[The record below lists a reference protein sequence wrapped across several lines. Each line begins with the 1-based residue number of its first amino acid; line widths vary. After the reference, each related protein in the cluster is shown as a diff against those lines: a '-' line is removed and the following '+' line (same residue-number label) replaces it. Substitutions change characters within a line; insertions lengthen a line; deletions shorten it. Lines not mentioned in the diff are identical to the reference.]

1 MPKRDGNNQG
11 FINEQIQVGV
21 GILGKP
27 LCLERKAIQKPFLP
41 RLLKIKNL
49 SQEAYMKIDKI
60 ESFFIRNGYVIRIH
74 TDTGISGVG
83 QTACWGYP
91 EAVDSIINTFKKYLI
106 GQNPMRIEHHWQ
118 YLYRM
123 GPFRGTA
130 LSGAISAVD
139 IALWDIKGKHFG
151 VPIWELLGGN
161 CRDKIRLHLLGG
173 GSTPETMYDA
183 AKAAVEE
190 GFTALKFDPVVGGFQ
205 DMGVDRLVKTARDIV
220 AAAREGG
227 GPDLDL
233 IVEVHRKLT
242 PMNGILLESA
252 LAPFNL
258 YFIED
263 PIQIDTITTQAE
275 LAKRMTTPL
284 AIGERNVSIWEF
296 RELLEAGGPQYV
308 RPDLGL
314 AGGITH
320 CKKIAALAEAYH
332 SAVVTHN
339 FLGPLITAASLHL
352 DASIPNFIT
361 QEYTK
366 GDESADLAVYK
377 VAYQREGGY
386 IPIPEAPGLG
396 IELDDS
402 LIEKNPYQPMNTGT
416 TPLREDGS
424 VAYAV

>member
-1 MPKRDGNNQG
+1 
-11 FINEQIQVGV
+11 
-21 GILGKP
+21 
-27 LCLERKAIQKPFLP
+27 
-41 RLLKIKNL
+41 
-49 SQEAYMKIDKI
+49 MKIDKI
-60 ESFFIRNGYVIRIH
+60 ESFLMGNGYVLRIH

-91 EAVDSIINTFKKYLI
+91 EAVEKIVNTFEKYLI

-173 GSTPETMYDA
+173 GNTPETMFDA

-190 GFTALKFDPVVGGFQ
+190 GFTAIKFDPLVGGFQ
-205 DMGVDRLVKTARDIV
+205 DMAVDRLVKTARDLV

-242 PMNGILLESA
+242 PMNSIVLESA

-258 YFIED
+258 YFVED
-263 PIQIDTITTQAE
+263 PIQIDTIKTQAE
-275 LAKRMTTPL
+275 LAKRMTSPVGN
-284 AIGERNVSIWEF
+284 GERFTTIWEF

-320 CKKIAALAEAYH
+320 CKKIAAIAEAYH

-366 GDESADLAVYK
+366 ADESSDFAVFK

-402 LIEKNPYQPMNTGT
+402 LIAETPYRPMNTGT

>member
-1 MPKRDGNNQG
+1 
-11 FINEQIQVGV
+11 
-21 GILGKP
+21 
-27 LCLERKAIQKPFLP
+27 
-41 RLLKIKNL
+41 
-49 SQEAYMKIDKI
+49 MKIDKI

-83 QTACWGYP
+83 QTACWGYL
-91 EAVDSIINTFKKYLI
+91 EAVDSIIDTFKKYLI
-106 GQNPMRIEHHWQ
+106 GQNPLRIEHHWQ

-139 IALWDIKGKHFG
+139 IALWDIKGKHLG

-205 DMGVDRLVKTARDIV
+205 DMAVDRLVKTARDIV

-263 PIQIDTITTQAE
+263 PIQIDTITTQGE

-352 DASIPNFIT
+352 DTSIPNFIT

-366 GDESADLAVYK
+366 GDESEDFAVYK

-402 LIEKNPYQPMNTGT
+402 LIEQNPYQPMNTGT
-416 TPLREDGS
+416 TLLREDGS

>member
-1 MPKRDGNNQG
+1 
-11 FINEQIQVGV
+11 
-21 GILGKP
+21 
-27 LCLERKAIQKPFLP
+27 
-41 RLLKIKNL
+41 
-49 SQEAYMKIDKI
+49 MKIDKI
-60 ESFFIRNGYVIRIH
+60 ESFFIGNGYVIRIH

-91 EAVDSIINTFKKYLI
+91 EAVDSIVSTFKKYLI
-106 GQNPMRIEHHWQ
+106 GQNPLRIEHHWQ

-173 GSTPETMYDA
+173 GGTPETMYEA

-190 GFTALKFDPVVGGFQ
+190 GFTALKFDPLVGGFQ
-205 DMGVDRLVKTARDIV
+205 DMTVDRLVKTARDIV

-242 PMNGILLESA
+242 PMNSIVLESA

-263 PIQIDTITTQAE
+263 PIQIDTIATQAE

-284 AIGERNVSIWEF
+284 AVGERNVSIWEF

-314 AGGITH
+314 AGGITQ

-339 FLGPLITAASLHL
+339 FLGPLITAAALHL
-352 DASIPNFIT
+352 DTSIPNFIT

-366 GDESADLAVYK
+366 GDESEKFAVYK

-402 LIEKNPYQPMNTGT
+402 LIEKTPYQPMNTGT
-416 TPLREDGS
+416 TLLREDGS

>member
-1 MPKRDGNNQG
+1 
-11 FINEQIQVGV
+11 
-21 GILGKP
+21 
-27 LCLERKAIQKPFLP
+27 
-41 RLLKIKNL
+41 
-49 SQEAYMKIDKI
+49 MKIDKI

-123 GPFRGTA
+123 GPFRGSA

-263 PIQIDTITTQAE
+263 PIQIDTIKTQAE

-352 DASIPNFIT
+352 DTSIPNFIT

-366 GDESADLAVYK
+366 GDESADSAVYK

>member
-1 MPKRDGNNQG
+1 
-11 FINEQIQVGV
+11 
-21 GILGKP
+21 
-27 LCLERKAIQKPFLP
+27 
-41 RLLKIKNL
+41 
-49 SQEAYMKIDKI
+49 MKIDKI
-60 ESFFIRNGYVIRIH
+60 ESFFIGNGYVIRIH
-74 TDTGISGVG
+74 TDTGLSGVG

-91 EAVDSIINTFKKYLI
+91 EAVEKIVNTFEKYLI
-106 GQNPMRIEHHWQ
+106 GQNPLRIEHHWQ

-130 LSGAISAVD
+130 LCGAISAVD
-139 IALWDIKGKHFG
+139 IALWDIKGKHLG

-173 GSTPETMYDA
+173 GSTPETMFES
-183 AKAAVEE
+183 AKAAVAE
-190 GFTALKFDPVVGGFQ
+190 GFTALKFDPLVGKFQ
-205 DMGVDRLVKTARDIV
+205 DMALDRLVKTARDLV
-220 AAAREGG
+220 DAAREGG

-242 PMNGILLESA
+242 PMNSIVLESA

-275 LAKRMTTPL
+275 LAKRMTSPVGN
-284 AIGERNVSIWEF
+284 GERLTTIWEF
-296 RELLEAGGPQYV
+296 RELLAAGGPQYV
-308 RPDLGL
+308 RPDVGL
-314 AGGITH
+314 AGGLTH
-320 CKKIAALAEAYH
+320 CKKIAAIAESYH

-366 GDESADLAVYK
+366 GDESDAFAVYK

-396 IELDDS
+396 VELDDS
-402 LIEKNPYQPMNTGT
+402 LIAETPYRPMNTGT

>member
-1 MPKRDGNNQG
+1 
-11 FINEQIQVGV
+11 
-21 GILGKP
+21 
-27 LCLERKAIQKPFLP
+27 
-41 RLLKIKNL
+41 
-49 SQEAYMKIDKI
+49 MKIDKI
-60 ESFFIRNGYVIRIH
+60 ESFFIGNGYVIRIH

-91 EAVDSIINTFKKYLI
+91 EAVEKIVNTFEKYLI
-106 GQNPMRIEHHWQ
+106 GQNPLRIEHHWQ

-151 VPIWELLGGN
+151 APIWELLGGN

-173 GSTPETMYDA
+173 GSTPETMFEA
-183 AKAAVEE
+183 AKAAVDE
-190 GFTALKFDPVVGGFQ
+190 GFTALKFDPLVGNFQ
-205 DMGVDRLVKTARDIV
+205 DMAVDRLVKTARDLV

-242 PMNGILLESA
+242 PMNSIVLESA

-263 PIQIDTITTQAE
+263 PIQIDTITTQGQ
-275 LAKRMTTPL
+275 LAKRMTTPVGN
-284 AIGERNVSIWEF
+284 GERFVSIWEF
-296 RELLEAGGPQYV
+296 RELLESGGPQYV
-308 RPDLGL
+308 RPDVGL
-314 AGGITH
+314 AGGLTH
-320 CKKIAALAEAYH
+320 CKKIAAIAEAYH

-361 QEYTK
+361 QEYSK
-366 GDESADLAVYK
+366 VDEAPESAVYK

-386 IPIPEAPGLG
+386 IPIPEGPGLG

-402 LIEKNPYQPMNTGT
+402 LIEQTPYQPMNTGT

>member
-1 MPKRDGNNQG
+1 
-11 FINEQIQVGV
+11 
-21 GILGKP
+21 
-27 LCLERKAIQKPFLP
+27 
-41 RLLKIKNL
+41 
-49 SQEAYMKIDKI
+49 MKIDKI

-83 QTACWGYP
+83 QTACWGYL

-139 IALWDIKGKHFG
+139 IALWDIKGKHLG

-242 PMNGILLESA
+242 PMNSIVLEAA

-263 PIQIDTITTQAE
+263 PIQIDTITTQGE

-352 DASIPNFIT
+352 DTSIPNFIT

-366 GDESADLAVYK
+366 GDESEDFAVYK

-402 LIEKNPYQPMNTGT
+402 LIEENPYQPMNTGST
-416 TPLREDGS
+416 LLREDGS

>member
-1 MPKRDGNNQG
+1 
-11 FINEQIQVGV
+11 
-21 GILGKP
+21 
-27 LCLERKAIQKPFLP
+27 
-41 RLLKIKNL
+41 
-49 SQEAYMKIDKI
+49 MKIDKI
-60 ESFFIRNGYVIRIH
+60 ESFLMGNGYVLRIH

-91 EAVDSIINTFKKYLI
+91 EAVEKIVNTFEKYLI
-106 GQNPMRIEHHWQ
+106 GQNPLRIEHHWQ

-130 LSGAISAVD
+130 LCGAISAVD

-173 GSTPETMYDA
+173 GNTPETMFDA

-190 GFTALKFDPVVGGFQ
+190 GFTALKFDPLVGGFQ
-205 DMGVDRLVKTARDIV
+205 DMAVDRLVKTARDLV

-242 PMNGILLESA
+242 PMNSIVLESA

-258 YFIED
+258 YFVED
-263 PIQIDTITTQAE
+263 PIQIDTIKTQAE
-275 LAKRMTTPL
+275 LAKRMTSPVGN
-284 AIGERNVSIWEF
+284 GERFTTIWEF

-308 RPDLGL
+308 RPDVGL
-314 AGGITH
+314 AGGLTH
-320 CKKIAALAEAYH
+320 CKKIAAIAEAYH

-352 DASIPNFIT
+352 DTSIPNFIT

-366 GDESADLAVYK
+366 ADESSDFAVFK

-402 LIEKNPYQPMNTGT
+402 LIAETPYQPMNTGT
-416 TPLREDGS
+416 TLLREDGS

>member
-1 MPKRDGNNQG
+1 
-11 FINEQIQVGV
+11 
-21 GILGKP
+21 
-27 LCLERKAIQKPFLP
+27 
-41 RLLKIKNL
+41 
-49 SQEAYMKIDKI
+49 MKIDKI
-60 ESFFIRNGYVIRIH
+60 ESFFIGNGYVVRIW
-74 TDTGISGVG
+74 TDTGLSGVG

-91 EAVDSIINTFKKYLI
+91 EAVDKIVNTFKKYLI
-106 GQNPMRIEHHWQ
+106 GQNPLRIEHHWQ

-123 GPFRGTA
+123 GPFKGTA

-139 IALWDIKGKHFG
+139 IALWDIKGKHFA
-151 VPIWELLGGN
+151 VPVWELLGGN

-173 GSTPETMYDA
+173 GGTPETMFEA
-183 AKAAVEE
+183 AKAAVAE
-190 GFTALKFDPVVGGFQ
+190 GFTALKFDPLVGNFQ
-205 DMGVDRLVKTARDIV
+205 DMAVDRLVKTARDIV

-242 PMNGILLESA
+242 PMNSIVLESA

-284 AIGERNVSIWEF
+284 ALGERNVSIWEF
-296 RELLEAGGPQYV
+296 RELLEVGGPQYV
-308 RPDLGL
+308 RPDVGL
-314 AGGITH
+314 AGGLTH
-320 CKKIAALAEAYH
+320 CKKIAAIAESYH

-352 DASIPNFIT
+352 DASIPNFVT

-366 GDESADLAVYK
+366 GDESDAFAVYK

-386 IPIPEAPGLG
+386 IPIPEVPGLG
-396 IELDDS
+396 VELDDS
-402 LIEKNPYQPMNTGT
+402 LIEETPFRPMNTGS

>member
-1 MPKRDGNNQG
+1 MR
-11 FINEQIQVGV
+11 
-21 GILGKP
+21 
-27 LCLERKAIQKPFLP
+27 
-41 RLLKIKNL
+41 
-49 SQEAYMKIDKI
+49 IDKI
-60 ESFFIRNGYVIRIH
+60 ESFFIGNGYVIRIH

-91 EAVDSIINTFKKYLI
+91 EAVDSIINTFKKHLI
-106 GQNPMRIEHHWQ
+106 GQNPLRIEHHWQ

-366 GDESADLAVYK
+366 GDESADSAVYK

>member
-1 MPKRDGNNQG
+1 
-11 FINEQIQVGV
+11 
-21 GILGKP
+21 
-27 LCLERKAIQKPFLP
+27 
-41 RLLKIKNL
+41 
-49 SQEAYMKIDKI
+49 MKIDKI

-91 EAVDSIINTFKKYLI
+91 EAVDSIINTFKKHLI
-106 GQNPMRIEHHWQ
+106 GQNPLRIEHHWQ

-139 IALWDIKGKHFG
+139 IALWDIKGKHLG

-173 GSTPETMYDA
+173 GGTPETMFEA

-190 GFTALKFDPVVGGFQ
+190 GFTALKFDPLVGGFQ
-205 DMGVDRLVKTARDIV
+205 DMGVDRLVKTARDLV

-242 PMNGILLESA
+242 PMNSIVLEAA

-296 RELLEAGGPQYV
+296 REMLEAGGPQYV

-366 GDESADLAVYK
+366 RDESEDFAVYK

-386 IPIPEAPGLG
+386 IPIPEVPGLG

-402 LIEKNPYQPMNTGT
+402 LIEQNPYQPMNTGR

>member
-1 MPKRDGNNQG
+1 
-11 FINEQIQVGV
+11 
-21 GILGKP
+21 
-27 LCLERKAIQKPFLP
+27 
-41 RLLKIKNL
+41 
-49 SQEAYMKIDKI
+49 MKIDKI

-106 GQNPMRIEHHWQ
+106 GQNPLRIEHHWQ

-139 IALWDIKGKHFG
+139 IALWDIKGKHLG

-173 GSTPETMYDA
+173 GSTPETMYEA

-190 GFTALKFDPVVGGFQ
+190 GFTALKFDPVVGNFQ

-242 PMNGILLESA
+242 PMNSIVLESA

-263 PIQIDTITTQAE
+263 PIQIDTITTQGE

-296 RELLEAGGPQYV
+296 REILEAGGPQYV
-308 RPDLGL
+308 RPDVGL

-332 SAVVTHN
+332 SAVITHN

-352 DASIPNFIT
+352 DTSIPNFIT

-366 GDESADLAVYK
+366 GDESEDFAVYK

-386 IPIPEAPGLG
+386 IPIPEVPGLG

-402 LIEKNPYQPMNTGT
+402 LIEQNPFQPMNTGT

>member
-1 MPKRDGNNQG
+1 
-11 FINEQIQVGV
+11 
-21 GILGKP
+21 
-27 LCLERKAIQKPFLP
+27 
-41 RLLKIKNL
+41 
-49 SQEAYMKIDKI
+49 MKIDKI

-91 EAVDSIINTFKKYLI
+91 EAVDQIINTFKKHLI
-106 GQNPMRIEHHWQ
+106 GQNPLRIEHHWQ

-139 IALWDIKGKHFG
+139 IALWDIKGKHLG

-173 GSTPETMYDA
+173 GGTPETMYEA

-190 GFTALKFDPVVGGFQ
+190 GFTALKFDPLVGGFQ
-205 DMGVDRLVKTARDIV
+205 NMGVDRLVKTARDLV

-242 PMNGILLESA
+242 PMNSIVLEAA

-296 RELLEAGGPQYV
+296 REILEAGGPQYV
-308 RPDLGL
+308 RPDVGL

-352 DASIPNFIT
+352 DTSIPNFIT

-366 GDESADLAVYK
+366 GDESEDFAVYK

-386 IPIPEAPGLG
+386 IPIPEVPGLG

-402 LIEKNPYQPMNTGT
+402 LIEQNPYQPMNTGS

>member
-1 MPKRDGNNQG
+1 
-11 FINEQIQVGV
+11 
-21 GILGKP
+21 
-27 LCLERKAIQKPFLP
+27 
-41 RLLKIKNL
+41 
-49 SQEAYMKIDKI
+49 MKIDKI
-60 ESFFIRNGYVIRIH
+60 ESFFIGNGYVIRIH

-91 EAVDSIINTFKKYLI
+91 EAVDSIVKTFEKYLI
-106 GQNPMRIEHHWQ
+106 GQNPLRIEHHWQ

-139 IALWDIKGKHFG
+139 IALWDIKGKHFD

-173 GSTPETMYDA
+173 GSTPETMYEA

-190 GFTALKFDPVVGGFQ
+190 GFTALKFDPLVGAHGIASQ
-205 DMGVDRLVKTARDIV
+205 DMTVDRLVKTARDIV

-242 PMNGILLESA
+242 PMNSIVLESA

-263 PIQIDTITTQAE
+263 PIQIDTIATQAE

-284 AIGERNVSIWEF
+284 AVGERNVSIWEF

-308 RPDLGL
+308 RPDVGL

-352 DASIPNFIT
+352 DTSIPNFIT

-366 GDESADLAVYK
+366 GDESEKFAVYK

-402 LIEKNPYQPMNTGT
+402 LIEETPYQPMNTGT

>member
-1 MPKRDGNNQG
+1 
-11 FINEQIQVGV
+11 
-21 GILGKP
+21 
-27 LCLERKAIQKPFLP
+27 
-41 RLLKIKNL
+41 
-49 SQEAYMKIDKI
+49 MKIDKI

-74 TDTGISGVG
+74 TDTGLSGIG

-91 EAVDSIINTFKKYLI
+91 EAVDKIVNTFEKYLI
-106 GQNPMRIEHHWQ
+106 GQNPLRIEHHWQ

-123 GPFRGTA
+123 GPFKGTA

-139 IALWDIKGKHFG
+139 IALWDIKGKHLG

-173 GSTPETMYDA
+173 GSTPETMFDA
-183 AKAAVEE
+183 AKAAVAE
-190 GFTALKFDPVVGGFQ
+190 GFTALKFDPLVGNFQ
-205 DMGVDRLVKTARDIV
+205 DMAVDRLVKTARDLV

-242 PMNGILLESA
+242 PMNSIVLESA

-296 RELLEAGGPQYV
+296 REILEVGGPQYV
-308 RPDLGL
+308 RPDVGL
-314 AGGITH
+314 AGGLTH
-320 CKKIAALAEAYH
+320 CKKIAAIAEAYH

-352 DASIPNFIT
+352 DASIPNFVT

-366 GDESADLAVYK
+366 GDETDTYAVYK

-386 IPIPEAPGLG
+386 IPIPEVPGLG
-396 IELDDS
+396 VELDDS
-402 LIEKNPYQPMNTGT
+402 LISESPYQPMNTGR

>member
-1 MPKRDGNNQG
+1 
-11 FINEQIQVGV
+11 
-21 GILGKP
+21 
-27 LCLERKAIQKPFLP
+27 
-41 RLLKIKNL
+41 
-49 SQEAYMKIDKI
+49 MKIDKI

-91 EAVDSIINTFKKYLI
+91 EAVDSIINTFKKHLI
-106 GQNPMRIEHHWQ
+106 GQNPLRIEHHWQ

-139 IALWDIKGKHFG
+139 IALWDIKGKHLG

-173 GSTPETMYDA
+173 GGTPETMYEA

-190 GFTALKFDPVVGGFQ
+190 GFTALKFDPVVGAFQ
-205 DMGVDRLVKTARDIV
+205 DMAVDRLVKTARDLV

-242 PMNGILLESA
+242 PMNSIVLEAA

-308 RPDLGL
+308 RPDVGL

-352 DASIPNFIT
+352 DTSIPNFIT

-366 GDESADLAVYK
+366 GDESEDFAVYK

-386 IPIPEAPGLG
+386 IPIPEVPGLG

-402 LIEKNPYQPMNTGT
+402 LIEQNPFQPMNTGT

>member
-1 MPKRDGNNQG
+1 
-11 FINEQIQVGV
+11 
-21 GILGKP
+21 
-27 LCLERKAIQKPFLP
+27 
-41 RLLKIKNL
+41 
-49 SQEAYMKIDKI
+49 MKIDKI

-83 QTACWGYP
+83 QTACWGYL

-106 GQNPMRIEHHWQ
+106 GQNPLRIEHHWQ

-139 IALWDIKGKHFG
+139 IALWDIKGKHLG

-173 GSTPETMYDA
+173 GGTPETMYEA

-190 GFTALKFDPVVGGFQ
+190 GFTALKFDPVVGNFQ
-205 DMGVDRLVKTARDIV
+205 DMAVDRLVKTARDLV

-242 PMNGILLESA
+242 PMNSIVLEAA

-263 PIQIDTITTQAE
+263 PIQIDTITTQGE

-296 RELLEAGGPQYV
+296 REILEAGGPQYV
-308 RPDLGL
+308 RPDVGL

-339 FLGPLITAASLHL
+339 FLGPLITAASIHL

-366 GDESADLAVYK
+366 GDESEAFAVYK

-386 IPIPEAPGLG
+386 IPIPEVPGLG

-402 LIEKNPYQPMNTGT
+402 LIEQNPYQPMNTGT

>member
-1 MPKRDGNNQG
+1 
-11 FINEQIQVGV
+11 
-21 GILGKP
+21 
-27 LCLERKAIQKPFLP
+27 
-41 RLLKIKNL
+41 
-49 SQEAYMKIDKI
+49 MKIDKI
-60 ESFFIRNGYVIRIH
+60 ESFLMGNGYVLRIH

-91 EAVDSIINTFKKYLI
+91 EAVERIVNTFEKYLI
-106 GQNPMRIEHHWQ
+106 GQNPLRIEHHWQ

-130 LSGAISAVD
+130 LCGAISAVD

-173 GSTPETMYDA
+173 GNTPETMFDA
-183 AKAAVEE
+183 ARTAVEE
-190 GFTALKFDPVVGGFQ
+190 GFTALKFDPLVGGFQ
-205 DMGVDRLVKTARDIV
+205 DMAVDRLVKTARDIV

-233 IVEVHRKLT
+233 VVEVHRKLT
-242 PMNGILLESA
+242 PMNSIVLESA

-263 PIQIDTITTQAE
+263 PIQIDTIKTQAE
-275 LAKRMTTPL
+275 LAKRMTSPVGN
-284 AIGERNVSIWEF
+284 GERLTTIWEF

-314 AGGITH
+314 AGGLTH
-320 CKKIAALAEAYH
+320 CKKIAAIAEAYH

-366 GDESADLAVYK
+366 ADESSEFAVFK

-402 LIEKNPYQPMNTGT
+402 LIAETPYQPMNTGT

>member
-1 MPKRDGNNQG
+1 
-11 FINEQIQVGV
+11 
-21 GILGKP
+21 
-27 LCLERKAIQKPFLP
+27 
-41 RLLKIKNL
+41 
-49 SQEAYMKIDKI
+49 MKIDKI
-60 ESFFIRNGYVIRIH
+60 ESFLMGNGYVLRIH

-91 EAVDSIINTFKKYLI
+91 EAVERIVNTFEKYLI
-106 GQNPMRIEHHWQ
+106 GQNPLRIEHHWQ

-130 LSGAISAVD
+130 LCGAISAVD

-173 GSTPETMYDA
+173 GNTPETMFDA

-190 GFTALKFDPVVGGFQ
+190 GFTALKFDPLVGGFQ
-205 DMGVDRLVKTARDIV
+205 DMAVDRLVKTARDIV

-233 IVEVHRKLT
+233 VVEVHRKLT
-242 PMNGILLESA
+242 PMNSIVLESA

-263 PIQIDTITTQAE
+263 PIQIDTIKTQAE
-275 LAKRMTTPL
+275 LAKRMTSPVGN
-284 AIGERNVSIWEF
+284 GERLTTIWEF

-314 AGGITH
+314 AGGLTH
-320 CKKIAALAEAYH
+320 CKKIAAIAEAYH

-366 GDESADLAVYK
+366 ADESSDFAVFK

-386 IPIPEAPGLG
+386 IPIPKAPGLG

-402 LIEKNPYQPMNTGT
+402 LIAEIPYQPMNTGT

>member
-1 MPKRDGNNQG
+1 
-11 FINEQIQVGV
+11 
-21 GILGKP
+21 
-27 LCLERKAIQKPFLP
+27 
-41 RLLKIKNL
+41 
-49 SQEAYMKIDKI
+49 MKIDKV

-91 EAVDSIINTFKKYLI
+91 EAVDSIINTFKKHLI
-106 GQNPMRIEHHWQ
+106 GQNPLRIEHHWQ

-205 DMGVDRLVKTARDIV
+205 DMTVDRLVKTARDIV

-242 PMNGILLESA
+242 PMNSIVLESA

-263 PIQIDTITTQAE
+263 PIQIDTISTQAE

-339 FLGPLITAASLHL
+339 FLGPVITAASLHL
-352 DASIPNFIT
+352 DTSIPNFIT

-366 GDESADLAVYK
+366 GDESEDFAVYK

-402 LIEKNPYQPMNTGT
+402 LIEENPYQPMNTGT